1 MKEVTKERKS
11 LYTVFEAVDGTEFYT
26 KEECSIY
33 EASAKG
39 VIHSK
44 IAKMIKGKGD
54 AWETLGGYEDHLV
67 VAIKM
72 NRPEDLDTVKQFF
85 LLESP
90 YYNRKDNESIKE
102 AKFNIIDTAY
112 KENDALIFG
121 VNSDGEYYF
130 INSRA
135 NIIDN
140 LLNLKE
146 DKE

>member
-44 IAKMIKGKGD
+44 IAKMIKGKDD

-102 AKFNIIDTAY
+102 AKFNIMDTAY

>member
-33 EASAKG
+33 EDSAKG
-39 VIHSK
+39 VIRSK
-44 IAKMIKGKGD
+44 IAKMIEGKGN
-54 AWETLGGYEDHLV
+54 AWETLGGYDDHLV

-90 YYNRKDNESIKE
+90 YYNRKDN
-102 AKFNIIDTAY
+102 
-112 KENDALIFG
+112 
-121 VNSDGEYYF
+121 
-130 INSRA
+130 
-135 NIIDN
+135 
-140 LLNLKE
+140 
-146 DKE
+146 

>member
-11 LYTVFEAVDGTEFYT
+11 SYTVYEAVDGTEFYT
-26 KEECSIY
+26 KEECAVY

-39 VIHSK
+39 VIYSK

-54 AWETLGGYEDHLV
+54 AWETFGGCDDHLV

-72 NRPEDLDTVKQFF
+72 NRPEDLDTIKQFL
-85 LLESP
+85 LLECP
-90 YYNRKDNESIKE
+90 YYNRKDSEDIKE
-102 AKFNIIDTAY
+102 AKFNIMDTAY
-112 KENDALIFG
+112 KENDVLIFG
-121 VNSDGEYYF
+121 INCEGEYYF

>member
-54 AWETLGGYEDHLV
+54 AWETLGGEDGHLV

-72 NRPEDLDTVKQFF
+72 NRPEDLDTIKQFL
-85 LLESP
+85 LLECP
-90 YYNRKDNESIKE
+90 YYNRKDSEDIKE
-102 AKFNIIDTAY
+102 TKFNIMDTAY

-121 VNSDGEYYF
+121 VNCEGEYYF

>member
-44 IAKMIKGKGD
+44 IAKMIKGKD
-54 AWETLGGYEDHLV
+54 VAWETLGGYEDHLV

-102 AKFNIIDTAY
+102 AKFNIMDTAY